1 MWNTI
6 KNWFNRMNMP
16 DVEPLDDDDDK
27 LNPLGWGTLFFTV
40 WISIKVLEELNTKK
54 IKITPFQTDFQTGF
68 GWLLLVVS
76 VTLLVSIYCI
86 RWRDIL
92 KKFTKKF
99 YPFPAVV
106 ILSIISFIL
115 GWVPGFALKGSDQW
129 LVGVI
134 GFLWLVTPILVL
146 IARFDR
152 PLHRGMVSVMMLIA
166 WIYLFS
172 SSRFNF
178 IGSWPLFAIAVL
190 SWWPCICPERF
201 RDISVI

>member
-1 MWNTI
+1 MLSTL
-6 KNWFNRMNMP
+6 KNWFNRLNTP
-16 DVEPLDDDDDK
+16 DVEPLDDHDDK

-40 WISIKVLEELNTKK
+40 WISIKVLQELNTKK
-54 IKITPFQTDFQTGF
+54 ITPFQAGFQNGF

-76 VTLLVSIYCI
+76 VALLVSIYFP

-99 YPFPAVV
+99 YPLPAVV
-106 ILSIISFIL
+106 ILSIIGFIL

-134 GFLWLVTPILVL
+134 GFLWLITPILVL

-152 PLHRGMVSVMMLIA
+152 PLHRSFVSVMMLIA

-190 SWWPCICPERF
+190 SWWPCIWPKRF